1 MEQLDF
7 SASTKDRIAVS
18 AMTWTPMQ
26 KPVLALTYFQFHS
39 TRKTKKRRRG
49 GPNPQLNKLVVLADE
64 TGARGD

>member
-39 TRKTKKRRRG
+39 TRKTKKEEEEG
-49 GPNPQLNKLVVLADE
+49 QIHN
-64 TGARGD
+64 